1 MTLGRSS
8 TSNCR
13 PCHEECCCWSRSVK
27 WVIAGAGAADRD
39 ARSGN
44 EMCGTDC
51 IIRLENGVVLC
62 EDDEAQ
68 CAVL

>member
-1 MTLGRSS
+1 MRNVVVG
-8 TSNCR
+8 
-13 PCHEECCCWSRSVK
+13 HEVLR
-27 WVIAGAGAADRD
+27 VIAGAGAADRD

-44 EMCGTDC
+44 EMRETDC
-51 IIRLENGVVLC
+51 IIHLESGVVLC

>member
-1 MTLGRSS
+1 MRNVVVG
-8 TSNCR
+8 
-13 PCHEECCCWSRSVK
+13 HEVLR

-44 EMCGTDC
+44 EMRGTDC
-51 IIRLENGVVLC
+51 IIRLESEVVLC
-62 EDDEAQ
+62 EDDEAH

>member
-1 MTLGRSS
+1 MRNVVVG
-8 TSNCR
+8 
-13 PCHEECCCWSRSVK
+13 HEVLR

-44 EMCGTDC
+44 EMRGTDC
-51 IIRLENGVVLC
+51 IIRLESEVVLC